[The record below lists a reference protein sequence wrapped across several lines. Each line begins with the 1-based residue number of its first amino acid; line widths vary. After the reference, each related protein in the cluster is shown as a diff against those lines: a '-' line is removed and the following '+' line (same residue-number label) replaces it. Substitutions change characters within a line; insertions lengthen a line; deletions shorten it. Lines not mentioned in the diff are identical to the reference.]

1 MRDATS
7 TPPAKRARRK
17 SRTRSWRPSWND
29 YAEVTTAF
37 TEDEIIGFLLA
48 TIKDQITA
56 EITLTRQT
64 LRAIAHAGLIGDA
77 PGWRKALAPS
87 FKKMHRKGA
96 MDALAALQRALYA
109 GAFPLDPRYGRLLRR
124 AISASA
130 AMGLKLPDAA

>member
-1 MRDATS
+1 MSETAS
-7 TPPAKRARRK
+7 KPPAKRAGRR
-17 SRTRSWRPSWND
+17 SLTRSWRPSWND

-37 TEDEIIGFLLA
+37 TEDEIIDFLLA
-48 TIKDQITA
+48 TIKDQITS

-96 MDALAALQRALYA
+96 LDALAALQRALCA

-124 AISASA
+124 AISTSA
-130 AMGLKLPDAA
+130 AMGVRLPDDA